1 MRFAGQ
7 PILISGAGRG
17 LGEGIAKHL
26 AAEGAVVGVADINE
40 QTAHDVAAAIRDG
53 GRAGACLW
61 RRSRPAAGVLRRR
74 GGLRSVTP
82 GPLRAVINNASV
94 LVYEPIEQVTE
105 ETLDRM
111 LSAGLKSV
119 FWGVQ
124 AFLAHRDESAPGNIL
139 NYSSPVAYRGRPNT
153 GAYTTIKA
161 GIAGLTKVLAGEL
174 GPRGIRVN
182 AIAPGSVPTPA
193 TEGFVT
199 PEQYEQRAK
208 NIPLR
213 RNGTPE
219 DVAKAVGVPAFGRSG
234 VHQRGHARHRRR
246 HHRGGVGTMQD
257 VMNAKFPSRLR
268 EGLGVGQCAC
278 SGAGPPPAPPA
289 SGRGVRGAGLAGTAR
304 QAARGDPRRHRARRL
319 FRRGAEVGRGGEVVF
334 DEAIGAEDGAGERPL
349 KTDNVFSIFSVT
361 KAFTNVLILKA
372 IEEGRFALTTKV
384 ARRAARVHRRAARGR
399 DVLPPA
405 HPHRGHARRLDAEAR
420 HVPRPA
426 RRAVRGRRSSTS
438 TAKFRRARG
447 ATIRRWSTTC

>member
-1 MRFAGQ
+1 VRFAGQ

-17 LGEGIAKHL
+17 LGEGIARHL
-26 AAEGAVVGVADINE
+26 AAEGAIVGVADINE
-40 QTAHDVAAAIRDG
+40 QSAADVAAAIRDEG
-53 GRAGACLW
+53 GRAHAFGGDLG
-61 RRSRPAAGVLRRR
+61 RRQAFFDVAAAFRA
-74 GGLRSVTP
+74 SA

-124 AFLAHRDESAPGNIL
+124 AFLAHRDEDAAGSIL

-219 DVAKAVGVPAFGRSG
+219 DVAHAAAFLLS
-234 VHQRGHARHRRR
+234 
-246 HHRGGVGTMQD
+246 
-257 VMNAKFPSRLR
+257 
-268 EGLGVGQCAC
+268 
-278 SGAGPPPAPPA
+278 
-289 SGRGVRGAGLAGTAR
+289 
-304 QAARGDPRRHRARRL
+304 
-319 FRRGAEVGRGGEVVF
+319 
-334 DEAIGAEDGAGERPL
+334 DEAAFINGAMLAIDGGIIAAG
-349 KTDNVFSIFSVT
+349 
-361 KAFTNVLILKA
+361 
-372 IEEGRFALTTKV
+372 
-384 ARRAARVHRRAARGR
+384 
-399 DVLPPA
+399 
-405 HPHRGHARRLDAEAR
+405 
-420 HVPRPA
+420 
-426 RRAVRGRRSSTS
+426 
-438 TAKFRRARG
+438 
-447 ATIRRWSTTC
+447 

>member
-1 MRFAGQ
+1 MAKFDGR

-26 AAEGAVVGVADINE
+26 ASEGAIVGVADINE
-40 QTAHDVAAAIRDG
+40 QSAHDVVQAIH
-53 GRAGACLW
+53 
-61 RRSRPAAGVLRRR
+61 AAGGEAHAYGGDLGRRQVFHDIA
-74 GGLRSVTP
+74 GQFAADA

-94 LVYEPIEQVTE
+94 LVYEPIEAVTE

-124 AFLAHRDESAPGNIL
+124 AFLAHRDEDAPGTIL

-213 RNGTPE
+213 RNGTVD
-219 DVAKAVGVPAFGRSG
+219 DVAKAAAFLLS
-234 VHQRGHARHRRR
+234 
-246 HHRGGVGTMQD
+246 
-257 VMNAKFPSRLR
+257 
-268 EGLGVGQCAC
+268 
-278 SGAGPPPAPPA
+278 
-289 SGRGVRGAGLAGTAR
+289 
-304 QAARGDPRRHRARRL
+304 
-319 FRRGAEVGRGGEVVF
+319 
-334 DEAIGAEDGAGERPL
+334 DEAEFV
-349 KTDNVFSIFSVT
+349 N
-361 KAFTNVLILKA
+361 
-372 IEEGRFALTTKV
+372 
-384 ARRAARVHRRAARGR
+384 
-399 DVLPPA
+399 
-405 HPHRGHARRLDAEAR
+405 
-420 HVPRPA
+420 
-426 RRAVRGRRSSTS
+426 
-438 TAKFRRARG
+438 G
-447 ATIRRWSTTC
+447 ATLAVDGGIIAAG

>member
-1 MRFAGQ
+1 MRFDGR

-17 LGEGIAKHL
+17 LGEGIARHL
-26 AAEGAVVGVADINE
+26 ASEGAVVGVADVNG
-40 QTAHDVAAAIRDG
+40 QTAHDVPAAIT
-53 GRAGACLW
+53 
-61 RRSRPAAGVLRRR
+61 AAGGKAFAYEADLGRRQAFLDVAEAFAR
-74 GGLRSVTP
+74 DA

-124 AFLAHRDESAPGNIL
+124 AFLAHRDESAMGSIL

-174 GPRGIRVN
+174 GPRGVRVN

-219 DVAKAVGVPAFGRSG
+219 DVAHAAAFLLS
-234 VHQRGHARHRRR
+234 
-246 HHRGGVGTMQD
+246 
-257 VMNAKFPSRLR
+257 
-268 EGLGVGQCAC
+268 
-278 SGAGPPPAPPA
+278 
-289 SGRGVRGAGLAGTAR
+289 
-304 QAARGDPRRHRARRL
+304 
-319 FRRGAEVGRGGEVVF
+319 
-334 DEAIGAEDGAGERPL
+334 DEAAFINGAMLAIDGGIIAAG
-349 KTDNVFSIFSVT
+349 
-361 KAFTNVLILKA
+361 
-372 IEEGRFALTTKV
+372 
-384 ARRAARVHRRAARGR
+384 
-399 DVLPPA
+399 
-405 HPHRGHARRLDAEAR
+405 
-420 HVPRPA
+420 
-426 RRAVRGRRSSTS
+426 
-438 TAKFRRARG
+438 
-447 ATIRRWSTTC
+447 

>member
-1 MRFAGQ
+1 MRFAGR

-17 LGEGIAKHL
+17 LGEGIARHL
-26 AAEGAVVGVADINE
+26 ASEGAIVGVVDINGD
-40 QTAHDVAAAIRDG
+40 TARDVTAAIAGAGGKAFAYQADLGQRQAFLDVAEAFAKD
-53 GRAGACLW
+53 A
-61 RRSRPAAGVLRRR
+61 
-74 GGLRSVTP
+74 

-94 LVYEPIEQVTE
+94 LVYEPIEKVTE

-124 AFLAHRDESAPGNIL
+124 AFLAHRDESKTGNIL

-199 PEQYEQRAK
+199 PEQYEQRAR

-219 DVAKAVGVPAFGRSG
+219 DVAQAVAFLLS
-234 VHQRGHARHRRR
+234 
-246 HHRGGVGTMQD
+246 
-257 VMNAKFPSRLR
+257 
-268 EGLGVGQCAC
+268 
-278 SGAGPPPAPPA
+278 
-289 SGRGVRGAGLAGTAR
+289 
-304 QAARGDPRRHRARRL
+304 
-319 FRRGAEVGRGGEVVF
+319 
-334 DEAIGAEDGAGERPL
+334 DEAVFINGAMLAIDGGIIAAG
-349 KTDNVFSIFSVT
+349 
-361 KAFTNVLILKA
+361 
-372 IEEGRFALTTKV
+372 
-384 ARRAARVHRRAARGR
+384 
-399 DVLPPA
+399 
-405 HPHRGHARRLDAEAR
+405 
-420 HVPRPA
+420 
-426 RRAVRGRRSSTS
+426 
-438 TAKFRRARG
+438 
-447 ATIRRWSTTC
+447 

>member
-1 MRFAGQ
+1 MSRFDGQ

-17 LGEGIAKHL
+17 LGEGIARRL
-26 AAEGAVVGVADINE
+26 AGEGAVVGIADING
-40 QTAHDVAAAIRDG
+40 QTAHDVAAAIVDDG
-53 GRAGACLW
+53 GKAFAYQADLG
-61 RRSRPAAGVLRRR
+61 RRQAFLDVAEAFAKDAR
-74 GGLRSVTP
+74 
-82 GPLRAVINNASV
+82 PLRAVINNASV
-94 LVYEPIEQVTE
+94 LVYEPIENVTE

-124 AFLAHRDESAPGNIL
+124 AFLAHRDDGQPGNIL

-219 DVAKAVGVPAFGRSG
+219 DVAAAAAFLLS
-234 VHQRGHARHRRR
+234 
-246 HHRGGVGTMQD
+246 
-257 VMNAKFPSRLR
+257 
-268 EGLGVGQCAC
+268 
-278 SGAGPPPAPPA
+278 
-289 SGRGVRGAGLAGTAR
+289 
-304 QAARGDPRRHRARRL
+304 
-319 FRRGAEVGRGGEVVF
+319 
-334 DEAIGAEDGAGERPL
+334 DEAAFITGAMLAIDGGIIAAG
-349 KTDNVFSIFSVT
+349 
-361 KAFTNVLILKA
+361 
-372 IEEGRFALTTKV
+372 
-384 ARRAARVHRRAARGR
+384 
-399 DVLPPA
+399 
-405 HPHRGHARRLDAEAR
+405 
-420 HVPRPA
+420 
-426 RRAVRGRRSSTS
+426 
-438 TAKFRRARG
+438 
-447 ATIRRWSTTC
+447 

>member
-1 MRFAGQ
+1 VRFAGQ

-17 LGEGIAKHL
+17 LGEGIASHL
-26 AAEGAVVGVADINE
+26 ASEGAIVGVADINE
-40 QTAHDVAAAIRDG
+40 QSARDVTAAIR
-53 GRAGACLW
+53 
-61 RRSRPAAGVLRRR
+61 AAGGKAHAY
-74 GGLRSVTP
+74 GGDLGKRQAFFDVAEAFAGDA

-199 PEQYEQRAK
+199 AEQYVQRAK
-208 NIPLR
+208 TIPLR
-213 RNGTPE
+213 RNGTPD
-219 DVAKAVGVPAFGRSG
+219 DVAKAAAFLLSDDAAFING
-234 VHQRGHARHRRR
+234 AMLAID
-246 HHRGGVGTMQD
+246 GGII
-257 VMNAKFPSRLR
+257 A
-268 EGLGVGQCAC
+268 
-278 SGAGPPPAPPA
+278 AG
-289 SGRGVRGAGLAGTAR
+289 
-304 QAARGDPRRHRARRL
+304 
-319 FRRGAEVGRGGEVVF
+319 
-334 DEAIGAEDGAGERPL
+334 
-349 KTDNVFSIFSVT
+349 
-361 KAFTNVLILKA
+361 
-372 IEEGRFALTTKV
+372 
-384 ARRAARVHRRAARGR
+384 
-399 DVLPPA
+399 
-405 HPHRGHARRLDAEAR
+405 
-420 HVPRPA
+420 
-426 RRAVRGRRSSTS
+426 
-438 TAKFRRARG
+438 
-447 ATIRRWSTTC
+447 

>member
-1 MRFAGQ
+1 MKRFIDQ

-17 LGEGIAKHL
+17 LGEGIARHL
-26 AAEGAVVGVADINE
+26 ASEGAVVGVADVNG
-40 QTAHDVAAAIRDG
+40 QTAHDVTAAI
-53 GRAGACLW
+53 AGAGGKAFAYKADLG
-61 RRSRPAAGVLRRR
+61 RRQAFFDVAEAFKRDA
-74 GGLRSVTP
+74 

-94 LVYEPIEQVTE
+94 LVYEPIEQITE

-124 AFLAHRDESAPGNIL
+124 AFLEHRDEAAPGNIL

-213 RNGTPE
+213 RNGTPD
-219 DVAKAVGVPAFGRSG
+219 DVAKAVAFLLSDDAAFING
-234 VHQRGHARHRRR
+234 AMLAID
-246 HHRGGVGTMQD
+246 GGII
-257 VMNAKFPSRLR
+257 A
-268 EGLGVGQCAC
+268 
-278 SGAGPPPAPPA
+278 AG
-289 SGRGVRGAGLAGTAR
+289 
-304 QAARGDPRRHRARRL
+304 
-319 FRRGAEVGRGGEVVF
+319 
-334 DEAIGAEDGAGERPL
+334 
-349 KTDNVFSIFSVT
+349 
-361 KAFTNVLILKA
+361 
-372 IEEGRFALTTKV
+372 
-384 ARRAARVHRRAARGR
+384 
-399 DVLPPA
+399 
-405 HPHRGHARRLDAEAR
+405 
-420 HVPRPA
+420 
-426 RRAVRGRRSSTS
+426 
-438 TAKFRRARG
+438 
-447 ATIRRWSTTC
+447 

>member
-1 MRFAGQ
+1 VRFDGQ

-17 LGEGIAKHL
+17 LGEGIARHL
-26 AAEGAVVGVADINE
+26 AAQGASVGVADIDE
-40 QTAHDVAAAIRDG
+40 ASAQRVAAAIRDLG
-53 GRAGACLW
+53 GKAHAFGGDLG
-61 RRSRPAAGVLRRR
+61 RRTVFFEVAEAFATAA
-74 GGLRSVTP
+74 

-124 AFLAHRDESAPGNIL
+124 AFLAHRDESAPGSIL

-199 PEQYEQRAK
+199 PEQYEQRAR

-213 RNGTPE
+213 RNGTPD
-219 DVAKAVGVPAFGRSG
+219 DVARAAAFLLS
-234 VHQRGHARHRRR
+234 
-246 HHRGGVGTMQD
+246 
-257 VMNAKFPSRLR
+257 
-268 EGLGVGQCAC
+268 
-278 SGAGPPPAPPA
+278 
-289 SGRGVRGAGLAGTAR
+289 
-304 QAARGDPRRHRARRL
+304 
-319 FRRGAEVGRGGEVVF
+319 
-334 DEAIGAEDGAGERPL
+334 DEAAFINGAMLAIDGGIIAAG
-349 KTDNVFSIFSVT
+349 
-361 KAFTNVLILKA
+361 
-372 IEEGRFALTTKV
+372 
-384 ARRAARVHRRAARGR
+384 
-399 DVLPPA
+399 
-405 HPHRGHARRLDAEAR
+405 
-420 HVPRPA
+420 
-426 RRAVRGRRSSTS
+426 
-438 TAKFRRARG
+438 
-447 ATIRRWSTTC
+447 